1 MNYNSWTFWLLFAV
15 VIFRY
20 WGLNHRRQNDLL
32 LVASYA
38 FYGFW
43 DYRFLFL
50 ILISTVIDF
59 IGGLGVAGVRLHS
72 RRLRRL
78 GLLVTLSAI
87 LLCTNIRYELLWQAA
102 LTLDVPSAW
111 DALPR
116 SVPDLYVPLGI
127 AAAGVAYGLALP
139 RLYALE
145 ATARRKYFL
154 AISMVANLGILG
166 FFKYCDFFIHSFRA
180 MAEGVGLGTPS
191 WTTLGIILP
200 AGISFYTFQAMSY
213 TIDIYRGHTRPTEN
227 FRDFALFVCFF
238 PHLIAGPI
246 MRAHRLLPQ
255 VVNRRELK
263 TGALEEGF
271 FLVIMGL
278 FKKIVIA
285 DNMASITNAVFNRF
299 QYGDFASV
307 SGPEVLI
314 GTYAFAFQIYGDFSG
329 YSSIARG
336 ISKWLGFD
344 LSINFHTPY
353 LAVSP
358 SDFWRRWHISLSTW
372 LRDYLYVPLGG
383 NRFGELITY
392 RNLMIT
398 MLLGGLW
405 HGANWTFV
413 VWGVYHGSI
422 LCLFRLLGI
431 SDDIQRDGLASHAY
445 WLARVFIMFQLTCV
459 GWLLFRA
466 DSFRTVWQMAS
477 LVLTNFDVTS
487 FAMASL
493 VMITFYCGL
502 MFVLEWSL
510 DGERGLV
517 RLLGLNWLVRAPVY
531 VYLLFMIVVFNAGQT
546 YEFIYFQ
553 F

>member
-1 MNYNSWTFWLLFAV
+1 MNYNTWTFWLLFAV

-20 WGLNHRRQNDLL
+20 WQLDHRRQNDLL
-32 LVASYA
+32 LVASYV
-38 FYGFW
+38 FYAFW

-59 IGGLGVAGVRLHS
+59 IGGLGVAGVRLDA
-72 RRLRRL
+72 RRLRKL

-87 LLCTNIRYELLWQAA
+87 LLWTNIRYDLLWQAV
-102 LTLDVPSAW
+102 LTLDPPAAW
-111 DALPR
+111 HALPR
-116 SVPDLYVPLGI
+116 SLRDFYVPLGTASACI
-127 AAAGVAYGLALP
+127 AYGFALQ
-139 RLYALE
+139 RLYPLE
-145 ATARRKYFL
+145 KTRRRKYFL
-154 AISMVANLGILG
+154 TISMVGNLVILG
-166 FFKYCDFFIHSFRA
+166 FFKYCDFFIDSFRA
-180 MAEGVGLGTPS
+180 MVEGLGLGTPS

-213 TIDIYRGHTRPTEN
+213 TIDIYRGHTRPTDN

-238 PHLIAGPI
+238 PHLVAGPI
-246 MRAHRLLPQ
+246 MRAHTLLPQ
-255 VVNRRELK
+255 VVSPRELK
-263 TGALEEGF
+263 AGAFEEGF
-271 FLVIMGL
+271 FLVMMGL

-285 DNMASITNAVFNRF
+285 DNMAAISNAVFNRF
-299 QYGDFASV
+299 QNGDFASV
-307 SGPEVLI
+307 TGPEVLI
-314 GTYAFAFQIYGDFSG
+314 GIYAFAFQIYGDFSG

-344 LSINFHTPY
+344 LIINFHTPY

-372 LRDYLYVPLGG
+372 LRDYLYIPLGG
-383 NRFGELITY
+383 SRFGELKTY
-392 RNLMIT
+392 RNLMVT

-413 VWGVYHGSI
+413 VWGLYHGAI
-422 LCLFRLLGI
+422 LCLFRLLRI
-431 SDDIQRDGLASHAY
+431 SDDIPRDSLATHAH
-445 WLARVFIMFQLTCV
+445 WLTRVFIMFHLTCV

-466 DSFRTVWQMAS
+466 DSFGTVWRMSS
-477 LVLTNFDVTS
+477 LALTNLEVTS

-493 VMITFYCGL
+493 IMIMFYCAM
-502 MFVLEWSL
+502 MFVLEWLL
-510 DGERGLV
+510 DGEQGLG
-517 RLLGLNWLVRAPVY
+517 RLFRSNWLARAPVY
-531 VYLLFMIVVFNAGQT
+531 TYLLFMIVVFNAGQT